1 MSNTRNY
8 RPKGFHAVTPYLT
21 VPDGN
26 AELRFLAAAF
36 GARELSVHRG
46 DDGALRHAEIQI
58 DDSILEMSQG
68 GGEYPPRPTYLHIY
82 VEDCLATIARAVAA
96 GGKLQYEPG
105 LRFYGDREGG
115 VVDPAGN
122 TWWIATREEHLSDEE
137 MERRT
142 KEQFS
147 KA

>member
-1 MSNTRNY
+1 MSTTRNY

-26 AELRFLAAAF
+26 AELRFLTAAF
-36 GARELSVHRG
+36 GARELSIHRD

-68 GGEYPPRPTYLHIY
+68 SEQYPARPCNLHLY
-82 VEDCLATIARAVAA
+82 VENCLATIERAVAA

-115 VVDPAGN
+115 VEDPAGN
-122 TWWIATREEHLSDEE
+122 TWWIATREEHLSEEE
-137 MERRT
+137 MQRRS
-142 KEQFS
+142 KEQFKS
-147 KA
+147 S